1 MNKIKVIYELIK
13 IKFSIRGFV
22 GWMENL
28 TMKNL
33 RIHLHFLILFAR
45 AKGFQELIPGISKS
59 VK

>member
-13 IKFSIRGFV
+13 NKFSIRGFV

-33 RIHLHFLILFAR
+33 RIHLHFLILFA
-45 AKGFQELIPGISKS
+45 KTNGFYELIPGIF
-59 VK
+59 